1 MEAHRVGLP
10 LAVGIAVVA
19 AGAATFALRPRD
31 ELIQPAPV
39 AATDYF
45 SASQLD
51 RIHDYTGTQRLLG
64 LGGLALSTGTLA
76 FVALRPPRRVRRALE
91 RGAARPILGA
101 AATGGA
107 LSLVLVVVALP
118 LAAVAEQRARDFG
131 LSTQDW
137 GGWLGDA
144 AKSAGI
150 GAVFAALGGALL
162 MALIRR
168 FPRSWWAF
176 GALAVVVFSAVFV
189 SYGPVVI
196 DPLFNKFTALPNSP
210 LRSEV
215 LALAHKDGVDVGQVY
230 RVDASRRTTG
240 ANAYVIG
247 LGHTKRVVLYDNLLN
262 DFSPDQVRSV
272 VAHELGHVKHRDV
285 PRGLLWLAIVA
296 PAGMLVIQRL
306 TERIAP
312 EATWGRGAKALR
324 GAEAGRG
331 EGPAGRRA
339 GRGRGAGPSVL
350 PAAALSIALVS
361 FLLNIPANGLSR
373 QIERSADGHALDL
386 DRDPAAFIALERKL
400 ALQNLGDPD
409 PPGWAQVIFATHPA
423 GVDRIGYALS
433 WARQH

>member
-1 MEAHRVGLP
+1 MEGHRVGLP

-19 AGAATFALRPRD
+19 AGAATFALRPRSQ
-31 ELIQPAPV
+31 LIQPAPV

-51 RIHDYTGTQRLLG
+51 RIHAYTGTQRLLG
-64 LGGLALSTGTLA
+64 LGGLALSTGTLVLIA
-76 FVALRPPRRVRRALE
+76 VRPPRRVRRALE
-91 RGAARPILGA
+91 RGAARPILAA

-107 LSLVLVVVALP
+107 LSLTLVLVGLP
-118 LAAVAEQRARDFG
+118 LGAIAEQRARDFG

-150 GAVFAALGGALL
+150 GVVFAALGGALL
-162 MALIRR
+162 MGLIRR
-168 FPRSWWAF
+168 FPRSWWAL
-176 GALAVVVFSAVFV
+176 GALAAVVLSAVFV

-210 LRSEV
+210 LRSEI
-215 LALAHKDGVDVGQVY
+215 LALSHKDGVDVGEVY

-240 ANAYVIG
+240 ANAYVNGI
-247 LGHTKRVVLYDNLLN
+247 GHTKRVVLYDNLLN

-306 TERIAP
+306 TERLAP
-312 EATWGRGAKALR
+312 EAA
-324 GAEAGRG
+324 
-331 EGPAGRRA
+331 
-339 GRGRGAGPSVL
+339 RGRGAGPVVL
-350 PAAALSIALVS
+350 PAAALSIALVA
-361 FLLNIPANGLSR
+361 FVLNIPGNALSR
-373 QIERSADGHALDL
+373 EVERSADGHSLDL
-386 DRDPAAFIALERKL
+386 DGDPAAFIAVERKL

-409 PPGWAQVIFATHPA
+409 PPEWLQVIFGTHPKT
-423 GVDRIGYALS
+423 VERIGYALT
-433 WARQH
+433 WARTH

>member
-1 MEAHRVGLP
+1 VVDLP
-10 LAVGIAVVA
+10 LG
-19 AGAATFALRPRD
+19 
-31 ELIQPAPV
+31 
-39 AATDYF
+39 
-45 SASQLD
+45 
-51 RIHDYTGTQRLLG
+51 
-64 LGGLALSTGTLA
+64 
-76 FVALRPPRRVRRALE
+76 
-91 RGAARPILGA
+91 
-101 AATGGA
+101 
-107 LSLVLVVVALP
+107 
-118 LAAVAEQRARDFG
+118 AVAEQRARDFG

-168 FPRSWWAF
+168 FPRSWWAI
-176 GALAVVVFSAVFV
+176 GAVAAVVFSAVFV

-196 DPLFNKFTALPNSP
+196 DPLFNKFSALPNSP

-215 LALAHKDGVDVGQVY
+215 LALAHKDGIDVGQVY

-240 ANAYVIG
+240 ANAYVNG
-247 LGHTKRVVLYDNLLN
+247 LGHTKRVVLYDNLLK

-312 EATWGRGAKALR
+312 
-324 GAEAGRG
+324 AGTS
-331 EGPAGRRA
+331 GRRA
-339 GRGRGAGPSVL
+339 GPIVL
-350 PAAALSIALVS
+350 PAAALSIAVVS
-361 FLLNIPANGLSR
+361 FLLNIPGNVLSR
-373 QIERSADGHALDL
+373 QVERSADAHALHL
-386 DRDPAAFIALERKL
+386 DGDPAAFIAVQRKL

-409 PPGWAQVIFATHPA
+409 PPGWLQVVFGTHPA
-423 GVDRIGYALS
+423 TVDRIGYALA
-433 WARQH
+433 WARSH

>member
-1 MEAHRVGLP
+1 MEGHRVGLP
-10 LAVGIAVVA
+10 VAVGIAVVA
-19 AGAATFALRPRD
+19 AGAATFALRPRS
-31 ELIQPAPV
+31 ELIRPAPV

-45 SASQLD
+45 SASELD

-76 FVALRPPRRVRRALE
+76 LIALRPPRRVRRALE
-91 RGAARPILGA
+91 RGRARPILGA
-101 AATGGA
+101 AAAGGA
-107 LSLVLVVVALP
+107 LSLVLVVVDLP
-118 LAAVAEQRARDFG
+118 LGAVAEQRARDFG

-137 GGWLGDA
+137 GGWFGDL

-150 GAVFAALGGALL
+150 GALFAALGGALL

-168 FPRSWWAF
+168 FPRSWWAL
-176 GALAVVVFSAVFV
+176 GAVATVVFSAVFV

-215 LALAHKDGVDVGQVY
+215 LALAHKDGIDVGQVY

-240 ANAYVIG
+240 ANAYVNG
-247 LGHTKRVVLYDNLLN
+247 LGHTKRVVLYDNLLK

-306 TERIAP
+306 TERLAP
-312 EATWGRGAKALR
+312 PDA
-324 GAEAGRG
+324 
-331 EGPAGRRA
+331 
-339 GRGRGAGPSVL
+339 RGRAAGPVVL
-350 PAAALSIALVS
+350 PAAALSIALVA
-361 FLLNIPANGLSR
+361 FVLNIPGNALSR
-373 QIERSADGHALDL
+373 QVERSADGHALDL
-386 DRDPAAFIALERKL
+386 DGDPAAFIAVERKL
-400 ALQNLGDPD
+400 TLQNLGDPD
-409 PPGWAQVIFATHPA
+409 PPGWLQLIFGTHPKT
-423 GVDRIGYALS
+423 VDRIGYALT
-433 WARQH
+433 WARKN